1 MANGDLIVDENVL
14 KENRF
19 KYNIL
24 FISNFFNLYLNS
36 EVGKT
41 SNEKYIKSHNIAAF
55 IRVYFC
61 HPWKDCIL

>member
-41 SNEKYIKSHNIAAF
+41 RNEIFNKSTEYTAF
-55 IRVYFC
+55 NRFPLC
-61 HPWKDCIL
+61 SSR